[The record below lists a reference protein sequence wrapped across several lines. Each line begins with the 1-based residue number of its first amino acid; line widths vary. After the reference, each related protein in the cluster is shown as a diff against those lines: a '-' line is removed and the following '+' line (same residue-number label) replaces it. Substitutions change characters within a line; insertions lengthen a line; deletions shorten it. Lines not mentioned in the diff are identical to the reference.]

1 MILIIIKIIMFEINT
16 CHEEQKD
23 KSMIRLTGHLQEK
36 KNVSKETI
44 KIISLKEWCLAVG
57 ISANQSTKHI
67 KLLSQFTSCLSKYM
81 FSKISSSPNQKNEKN
96 VEM

>member
-1 MILIIIKIIMFEINT
+1 MLFEINT

-23 KSMIRLTGHLQEK
+23 KSIIRLTGHFQE

-67 KLLSQFTSCLSKYM
+67 KLLSQFSSCLSKYM
-81 FSKISSSPNQKNEKN
+81 FRKISSSPNQKNEKN

>member
-1 MILIIIKIIMFEINT
+1 MILIIIKTIMFEINT

-23 KSMIRLTGHLQEK
+23 KSIIRLTGHLQE

-67 KLLSQFTSCLSKYM
+67 KLLSQFSSCLSKYM
-81 FSKISSSPNQKNEKN
+81 FRKISSSPNQKNEKN